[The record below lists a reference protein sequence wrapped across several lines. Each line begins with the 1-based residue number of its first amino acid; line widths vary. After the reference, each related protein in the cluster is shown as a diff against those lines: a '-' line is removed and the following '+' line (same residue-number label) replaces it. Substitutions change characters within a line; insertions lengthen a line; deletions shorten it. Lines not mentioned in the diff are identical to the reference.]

1 MRESECNKIQAPFK
15 FEENIDIK
23 PYASD
28 IYDLKLKC
36 YKYILVCMRLVY
48 YNDFFTYLN
57 IEIYDMTWW
66 WNSNDMDIR
75 LGNELLVIQHL

>member
-28 IYDLKLKC
+28 IDDLNLKC
-36 YKYILVCMRLVY
+36 
-48 YNDFFTYLN
+48 
-57 IEIYDMTWW
+57 
-66 WNSNDMDIR
+66 
-75 LGNELLVIQHL
+75 